1 MKKVLKS
8 RSACIGEKRQYIHMS
23 HNSGARTNVMKFLP
37 FGHVMSYK
45 GSFTNYVDKFLGFFD
60 HPIPSGNILYLIN
73 VD

>member
-45 GSFTNYVDKFLGFFD
+45 GSFTNYVDKFLGFF
-60 HPIPSGNILYLIN
+60 
-73 VD
+73 